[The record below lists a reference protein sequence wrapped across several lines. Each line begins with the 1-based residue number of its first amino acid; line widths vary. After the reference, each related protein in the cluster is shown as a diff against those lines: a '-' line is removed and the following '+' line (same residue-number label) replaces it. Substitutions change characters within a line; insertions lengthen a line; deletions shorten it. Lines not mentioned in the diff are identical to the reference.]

1 MKNKQ
6 KYFINKL
13 LISNKINNLKQKL
26 IKLNIVHNINGKYEL
41 ELIIEILIYLLDNII
56 IKKNKKIYRIINT
69 ILNNF
74 GKTKDNI
81 N

>member
-1 MKNKQ
+1 M
-6 KYFINKL
+6 
-13 LISNKINNLKQKL
+13 
-26 IKLNIVHNINGKYEL
+26 